1 MATMKTTAVILAAGM
16 GTRLR
21 PLTDSKPKCLV
32 PVAGR
37 SLLERMLDSM
47 AQAGIEDAVV
57 VTGYEKE
64 QVEAAVQG
72 ARVACRCVFN
82 PRYADANNYYSL
94 LVAREAVAGRPFM
107 KLDGD
112 VIFEPVVLRRVM
124 DGPGWIRVG
133 VDIRN
138 DLGAEEMKVYADHE
152 GRIQAMSKKLVP
164 SQSLGESVGIEFISV
179 QAVIPLF
186 EMLAKMA
193 DEGLDD
199 EYYEYAYDQLAR
211 SGRDVRV
218 VGLSDLTWTEIDDL
232 ADLKHAEELFGGV

>member
-1 MATMKTTAVILAAGM
+1 
-16 GTRLR
+16 
-21 PLTDSKPKCLV
+21 
-32 PVAGR
+32 
-37 SLLERMLDSM
+37 LERMLDSM